1 MHVCIV
7 SEQNIPSPE
16 TKVGI
21 TFFSNLLRV
30 SFTDPNP
37 ARSALQTKGYT
48 FFCKENGSIGYLNTH
63 TARHSLSLRDGSP
76 SRRGATVGVN
86 SGFYFPILSFDPLS
100 IFHLSLPEV
109 ACSAIFWPEEK
120 MTSIDEPISLG
131 KLKLRGSDTHMYSLI
146 PAMPER

>member
-1 MHVCIV
+1 MHVSIV
-7 SEQNIPSPE
+7 SKQNIPSPE

-21 TFFSNLLRV
+21 TFFSNLSRE

-37 ARSALQTKGYT
+37 ARSALQTKGHT
-48 FFCKENGSIGYLNTH
+48 FFCKENGSKGYFNTH
-63 TARHSLSLRDGSP
+63 TARHSLFSGSP

-86 SGFYFPILSFDPLS
+86 SGFYFPILSFAPLS

-109 ACSAIFWPEEK
+109 AGSAIFRPEEK

-131 KLKLRGSDTHMYSLI
+131 KLELRGSDTHI
-146 PAMPER
+146 QP